1 MNINQEQLLMFQAVV
16 ETGSFSAAARKLGK
30 VPSAVSMS
38 IANLEIDLNLTLF
51 ERKGREPTPT
61 AEARVLYEKT
71 AQLLIEMNQWKQHAH
86 ALSTGLEP
94 NLTIVVVSELLHTNW
109 TDYVCLLESR
119 FPDLQIN
126 IVSAPQEDALQM
138 LLDGSAQLALMFE
151 REHLDNREQFVELK
165 REALIPVISK
175 THPHAS
181 QEHVSYEQILGTRQI
196 VVASRDETLKPELL
210 FSKHYWRTDN
220 HHSACLMIL
229 RNLGWGV
236 LPQEM
241 FKENPELNN
250 KLKALDVF
258 DFTPRFEYYVD
269 LVWSRESELGAAARF
284 LIDYIRNKRMQPAP

>member
-1 MNINQEQLLMFQAVV
+1 
-16 ETGSFSAAARKLGK
+16 
-30 VPSAVSMS
+30 
-38 IANLEIDLNLTLF
+38 
-51 ERKGREPTPT
+51 
-61 AEARVLYEKT
+61 
-71 AQLLIEMNQWKQHAH
+71 
-86 ALSTGLEP
+86 
-94 NLTIVVVSELLHTNW
+94 
-109 TDYVCLLESR
+109 
-119 FPDLQIN
+119 
-126 IVSAPQEDALQM
+126 
-138 LLDGSAQLALMFE
+138 
-151 REHLDNREQFVELK
+151 
-165 REALIPVISK
+165 
-175 THPHAS
+175 S

-284 LIDYIRNKRMQPAP
+284 LIDYIRNKRMQQVP

>member
-1 MNINQEQLLMFQAVV
+1 MNINQEQLLMFQAVM

-175 THPHAS
+175 THPLAS
-181 QEHVSYEQILGTRQI
+181 QEHVAYEQILGTRQI

>member
-1 MNINQEQLLMFQAVV
+1 MNINQEQLLMFQAVI

-38 IANLEIDLNLTLF
+38 IANLEIDLDLTLF
-51 ERKGREPTPT
+51 NRKGREPIPSD
-61 AEARVLYEKT
+61 EARVLYEKT
-71 AQLLIEMNQWKQHAH
+71 SQLLIEMNQWKQHAH
-86 ALSTGLEP
+86 ALSTGLEA
-94 NLTIVVVSELLHTNW
+94 NLTIVIVSELLHTNW
-109 TDYVCLLESR
+109 TDYICLLENR

-165 REALIPVISK
+165 REALIPVISNN
-175 THPHAS
+175 HPLAG
-181 QEHVSYEQILGTRQI
+181 QNQVTYEQILTTRQI

-241 FKENPELNN
+241 FKENPELKN
-250 KLKALDVF
+250 KLKILDLL

-284 LIDYIRNKRMQPAP
+284 LIEHIRKQRMQPLP

>member
-1 MNINQEQLLMFQAVV
+1 MNINQEQLLMFQAVI

-38 IANLEIDLNLTLF
+38 IANLEIDLDLTLF
-51 ERKGREPTPT
+51 DRKGREPVPT
-61 AEARVLYEKT
+61 DEAQVLYEKT
-71 AQLLIEMNQWKQHAH
+71 SQLLIEMNQWKQHAH
-86 ALSTGLEP
+86 ALSTGLEA
-94 NLTIVVVSELLHTNW
+94 NLTIVIVSELLHTNW
-109 TDYVCLLESR
+109 TDYICLLESR

-165 REALIPVISK
+165 REALIPVISNN
-175 THPHAS
+175 HPLAS
-181 QEHVSYEQILGTRQI
+181 QNQVSYEQILTTRQI

-229 RNLGWGV
+229 RTLGWGV

-241 FKENPELNN
+241 FKENPELKN
-250 KLKALDVF
+250 KLKVLDLL

-284 LIDYIRNKRMQPAP
+284 LIEHIRKQRMQPLP